1 MNDRLY
7 ATAPRTERHDS
18 DLEGV
23 LRDFFRRQMPDPW
36 PPPPEVEPKGILRA
50 QEHRRPPW
58 HRRLALAAAVG
69 LFLLSYLALSQFTLL
84 LPGFNPQQVQPGH
97 LGKQLDG
104 PKAQPDR
111 GPAGEKVMP
120 VKTRSGSYMLFE
132 RRGPGNSLQ
141 LRFEPAG
148 TPAPGKQ
155 P

>member
-1 MNDRLY
+1 
-7 ATAPRTERHDS
+7 
-18 DLEGV
+18 
-23 LRDFFRRQMPDPW
+23 MPDPW
-36 PPPPEVEPKGILRA
+36 PAPPRGEPKLPLRQ
-50 QEHRRPPW
+50 QELRRLRW
-58 HRRLALAAAVG
+58 HRRLALAAAIG
-69 LFLLSYLALSQFTLL
+69 LFLLSYLALSQFTPI

-97 LGKQLDG
+97 IGKQLDG

-111 GPAGEKVMP
+111 GTNGEKVMP